1 MAVLRDYYLQL
12 RAQSAAEPG
21 SLPVTAR
28 QLESLVRLSEAR
40 ARVELREE
48 VTREDAEV
56 GGRIRGMG
64 EWDRG
69 RDGDVVRC
77 RQLPTGF
84 MLEAYQQRAGSE
96 CTRTNSLQM

>member
-1 MAVLRDYYLQL
+1 MTVLRDYYLQL
-12 RAQSAAEPG
+12 RAQSAADPG

-56 GGRIRGMG
+56 GGIFSVMG
-64 EWDRG
+64 LGWDTSGLMLDER
-69 RDGDVVRC
+69 VL
-77 RQLPTGF
+77 LPK
-84 MLEAYQQRAGSE
+84 A
-96 CTRTNSLQM
+96 